1 MKQQYF
7 NPSDCQKIKCLD
19 FRLNLKK
26 IDDRKNTKLKIQN
39 LLKQVIITPIKQ
51 IQTVRLAT
59 NCLVDVQACL
69 HISAKSST
77 LAG

>member
-39 LLKQVIITPIKQ
+39 LLKQVIITSIKQ
-51 IQTVRLAT
+51 IQAVRLAT
-59 NCLVDVQACL
+59 NCLADVQACL

>member
-7 NPSDCQKIKCLD
+7 NPSDCHKIKCLD

-39 LLKQVIITPIKQ
+39 LLKQVIITSIKQ
-51 IQTVRLAT
+51 IQVVRLAT

>member
-39 LLKQVIITPIKQ
+39 LLKQVIITSIKQ
-51 IQTVRLAT
+51 IQAVRLAT
-59 NCLVDVQACL
+59 KCLVDVRVYL